1 MRRLDS
7 ITDHAD
13 DEGSYYI
20 RRVRITIDMIFD
32 IYDCDNMIKRRFDI
46 STNSITKCKYY
57 LLRIKLSITDYL
69 ITDGPVIL
77 NISNFKLY

>member
-1 MRRLDS
+1 MMKEAITLDEFGLRLTKYL
-7 ITDHAD
+7 ID
-13 DEGSYYI
+13 DY
-20 RRVRITIDMIFD
+20 
-32 IYDCDNMIKRRFDI
+32 MIKRRFDI